1 MLRYLFSALAV
12 LSLIAGLGMLVAP
25 EALGTMAGWSGGAT
39 PVAIALARLLGAVM
53 LPLGYVLWVAATA
66 DPSPLRLAL
75 TRASAVTPVL
85 TGVVGLLALSGSV
98 ITPAF
103 AIFNLVVNA
112 IFIVGFGYYGFVRAQ
127 STG

>member
-1 MLRYLFSALAV
+1 MLRYLFSALAI
-12 LSLIAGLGMLVAP
+12 LSVITGLGILVAP
-25 EALGTMAGWSGGAT
+25 EALGATFWSAGAT
-39 PVAIALARLLGAVM
+39 PVAVALARLLGAVM

-85 TGVVGLLALSGSV
+85 SGVVVVLALSAGV
-98 ITPAF
+98 ITPAVG
-103 AIFNLVVNA
+103 IFNLVVNA
-112 IFIVGFGYYGFVRAQ
+112 IFIVGFGYYGFVRTQ